1 MRAPSRRVVGLLSA
15 ILAVVVSVLG
25 LPPLLAAIDAV
36 ISEPIPS
43 DKAPTEDTA
52 PPAPAAPGLPPEVL
66 P

>member
-36 ISEPIPS
+36 VSEPLPATA
-43 DKAPTEDTA
+43 DKAPTEDTGHRDLV
-52 PPAPAAPGLPPEVL
+52 PPNVL